1 MKLVEIRPGLWR
13 WTASHPDWE
22 PDHAHDSPGDW
33 PVEVGCVAYR
43 QSDSF
48 TLIDPLVEDDDWTD
62 LDELVEASGAPV
74 HVLLTIQF
82 HKRSCAEAL
91 ERYGGSNDVATGVAE
106 VGFRRADERMF
117 WIPEHGALV
126 PGDRI
131 IGFGASEGRLR
142 PCPDSWLR
150 YLDTGIT
157 GAELRSELRKLL
169 DLPVDVVLVSHGE
182 PVLENGLAELR
193 SALTA

>member
-1 MKLVEIRPGLWR
+1 MDLVEIRPGLWR

-22 PDHAHDSPGDW
+22 SDQPHDSPGDW
-33 PVEVGCVAYR
+33 PAAVGCVAYR
-43 QSDSF
+43 QPDSF
-48 TLIDPLVEDDDWTD
+48 TLIDPLVREDDWTA
-62 LDELVEASGAPV
+62 LDELVEASAAPV
-74 HVLLTIQF
+74 HVLVTIRF
-82 HKRSCAEAL
+82 HERSRAAAL
-91 ERYGGSNDVATGVAE
+91 ERYGGSEVVPTGVEAIE
-106 VGFRRADERMF
+106 VPRADETMF

-131 IGFGASEGRLR
+131 IGFGASDGRLR

-150 YLDTGIT
+150 YLDTGVT
-157 GAELRSELRKLL
+157 GAELRSELRRLL

-193 SALTA
+193 SALAA